1 MKGYKAMK
9 EKEEELAISAES
21 AQAGEGI
28 DAENAAVSASQSGEK
43 EHLAAE
49 GERSKD
55 AEFDELIENE
65 YKEQFSKKVQKIIS
79 KRLREVKNLKEEK
92 DKNTLLVETLLKK
105 FGIEDGDTEKLMK
118 MIDEGMSKTNPEDG
132 KKVELIRRL
141 VEENRVLKKRREE
154 ESRDMEVK
162 SRAGELK
169 RQAEETKKLYP
180 EFSLEKEI
188 KNPEFVRLLKVG
200 VKVKDAYEV
209 VNIDTIIDR
218 NSKNAEKKVVDS
230 IRVKANRPVEN
241 GSEGNS
247 GILLSGNASKL
258 TKKQR
263 ADLAKRAAKGEKI
276 SF

>member
-1 MKGYKAMK
+1 MTDK
-9 EKEEELAISAES
+9 EKRLTISSES
-21 AQAGEGI
+21 AQAGESI
-28 DAENAAVSASQSGEK
+28 DAGNAAVSASQTGEK
-43 EHLAAE
+43 ESLAAE
-49 GERSKD
+49 GSRDKD
-55 AEFDELIENE
+55 AEFEALIENE

-79 KRLREVKNLKEEK
+79 KRLREVKNMKEAK
-92 DKNTLLVETLLKK
+92 DKNTLFVESLLEK
-105 FGIEDGDTEKLMK
+105 FGIEDGDTEKLQK
-118 MIDEGMSKTNPEDG
+118 MIDENMSVGKNPDG
-132 KKVELIRRL
+132 RKVELIRKL
-141 VEENRVLKKRREE
+141 VEENRNLKKRSEE
-154 ESRDMEVK
+154 EMRGMEVK
-162 SRAGELK
+162 TRADELK

-209 VNIDTIIDR
+209 VNIDSIIDK
-218 NSKNAEKKVVDS
+218 NSKNAEKRVVDS

-241 GSEGNS
+241 GSEGSS